1 MDKTKNL
8 DLKLLDPQDYFDE
21 QTFNDNF
28 GKIDDAF
35 GNIGGGGALPQT
47 AALSTQGITGGI
59 GTATKKDEYVT
70 NSEV

>member
-1 MDKTKNL
+1 MDNTKNL

-47 AALSTQGITGGI
+47 AALSAWGITGSAGLAAK
-59 GTATKKDEYVT
+59 GELDYVT
-70 NSEV
+70 I

>member
-1 MDKTKNL
+1 MDNTKNL

-47 AALSTQGITGGI
+47 AALSAQGITGEI
-59 GTATKKDEYVT
+59 GTAVKDNEYVI
-70 NSEV
+70 E